1 MFGTPDRYGTTPQ
14 DNIFATTPGLE
25 QQARRS
31 QFTING
37 LLPMFYNSNANLA
50 PVNGPAGINSAE
62 FSPILGASWSTPVF
76 DLPVR
81 FTANVRAEVDRFTQ
95 GWQPSVAP
103 AQFDKIALSGRL
115 QYIDPTND
123 QNFSPYFAYAPR
135 FDFDPF
141 FRERFATR
149 QDLNLGVNKTY
160 NFDGVFQRVAF
171 SANTLADTVWSLGVT
186 AFAQRRFR
194 DPEPSSWAFFLIPSV
209 TYVITEQWNVS
220 LGAELTLRTFDP
232 YLGFNENEWFLEP
245 IATLE
250 FVLPSAWFGSDS
262 NATLFGRPAIDLQM
276 AYEQNWSNIA
286 AFNLRAPGTSAPRSS
301 SAGVSKKTT
310 RGGLSMAPEQT
321 QKLSLFAL
329 TTMVVGGMVGAGIFS
344 LPRTFANATGPM
356 GAVIAWLIAGTG
368 MYMLARV
375 FQSLAE
381 RKPDLDAGV
390 FAYAKAGFGDY
401 PGFLSAFGYW
411 IGSCIGNVSYWVLI
425 KSTLGAFFPVFG
437 DGNTVVAILVAS
449 AGIWL
454 FHFMILRGTQQA
466 AVINSVVTVAKVV
479 PILVFI
485 VLLIFAFKL
494 DLFSANLYGGD
505 LTGQR
510 VRAGAGDD
518 VRHGVRVPRHRGR
531 QRLLALRQGT
541 FRRRQ
546 CHHPGLHRRHLADGA
561 GDPAALRGDAAGRH
575 RRHAPALDG
584 DGARGRG
591 RPLGRGLR
599 QHRPAGLGAR
609 RLPRLVADLRRGAV
623 HRGQDQGH
631 AGDLRPR
638 EQEQGAGRG
647 AVGDQHRRSS
657 SSSSRP
663 TGRATP
669 SP

>member
-1 MFGTPDRYGTTPQ
+1 MKLSPSKRQWRFEGPSQPLVVVTLSVVLLAVPAGFAAAQHSDARSDGNSARIDAMFGTPDRYGTTPQ

-50 PVNGPAGINSAE
+50 PANGPAGINSAE

-76 DLPVR
+76 DLPLR
-81 FTANVRAEVDRFTQ
+81 FTANARAEVDRFTQ
-95 GWQPSVAP
+95 GWQPSVSP
-103 AQFDKIALSGRL
+103 AQFDKVALSGRL

-160 NFDGVFQRVAF
+160 NFNGAFQRVAF
-171 SANTLADTVWSLGVT
+171 SANTLADTVWSFGVT

-194 DPEPSSWAFFLIPSV
+194 DPEPSSWAFFLIPSA
-209 TYVITEQWNVS
+209 TYVINEQWNVS
-220 LGAELTLRTFDP
+220 FGAELAFRTFDP
-232 YLGFNENEWFLEP
+232 YLGFTENEWFLEP

-250 FVLPSAWFGSDS
+250 FVLPSAWFGSDR
-262 NATLFGRPAIDLQM
+262 NATLLGRPAIDLQM
-276 AYEQNWSNIA
+276 AYEQQLVQHCRVH
-286 AFNLRAPGTSAPRSS
+286 LRRHARWRRAQARLAILRKHQGES
-301 SAGVSKKTT
+301 
-310 RGGLSMAPEQT
+310 SMAPEQT

-344 LPRTFANATGPM
+344 LPRTFANATGPI

-449 AGIWL
+449 VGIWL
-454 FHFMILRGTQQA
+454 FHFMILRGIQQA
-466 AVINSVVTVAKVV
+466 AVINSIVTVAKVV

-485 VLLIFAFKL
+485 VILIFAFKL

-505 LTGQR
+505 LTGSVFEQVRATMLVTVFVFLGIEGASVYSRYAKER
-510 VRAGAGDD
+510 VRCRQGDD
-518 VRHGVRVPRHRGR
+518 
-531 QRLLALRQGT
+531 
-541 FRRRQ
+541 
-546 CHHPGLHRRHLADGA
+546 PGLHRRHL
-561 GDPAALRGDAAGRH
+561 R
-575 RRHAPALDG
+575 
-584 DGARGRG
+584 
-591 RPLGRGLR
+591 
-599 QHRPAGLGAR
+599 
-609 RLPRLVADLRRGAV
+609 
-623 HRGQDQGH
+623 
-631 AGDLRPR
+631 
-638 EQEQGAGRG
+638 
-647 AVGDQHRRSS
+647 
-657 SSSSRP
+657 
-663 TGRATP
+663 
-669 SP
+669 